1 MYTVYIVEIKVF
13 ITNVSSVQSRSL
25 SSTLHIGENPMKLVS
40 KTFAGILLAALSF
53 CAFAQTAPVTAST
66 PPVKLADDTDDK
78 KATAFDVADANVEAL
93 CARLKAAGTPAS
105 QNAALREL
113 GKFRTHCLGNGNGG
127 TAAGS
132 KPAGGNTTGN
142 ADAFKALAEELAAA
156 KRALQAS
163 AAEAASCPTGSWHIF
178 QAPTGAFTRFCKGQ
192 KDEVY
197 LPPTPA
203 VVQQVAPVADPA
215 IVHNA
220 GAARVVTGATPVGAA
235 SPQAATG
242 SQGFQPCVLR
252 SNGKATLRSSG
263 KLLAI
268 NEVIATTPLLAA
280 AEMFPN
286 LKTTAEICS
295 AWSNKAASDLTVT
308 TTQ

>member
-1 MYTVYIVEIKVF
+1 
-13 ITNVSSVQSRSL
+13 
-25 SSTLHIGENPMKLVS
+25 MKHAS
-40 KTFAGILLAALSF
+40 KIFAGILLASLGF
-53 CAFAQTAPVTAST
+53 CAFAQTAPAATST
-66 PPVKLADDTDDK
+66 PPAVVADTDDK
-78 KATAFDVADANVEAL
+78 KATAFDVADANVEAM

-113 GKFRTHCLGNGNGG
+113 GKYRTHCLGSGSGG
-127 TAAGS
+127 AAAGS
-132 KPAGGNTTGN
+132 KPAGNTAGN
-142 ADAFKALAEELAAA
+142 ADAFKAMAERLAAA
-156 KRALQAS
+156 ERVLQAS

-178 QAPTGAFTRFCKGQ
+178 QAPTGAFTRFCKG
-192 KDEVY
+192 KNDEVY
-197 LPPTPA
+197 LPPAPA
-203 VVQQVAPVADPA
+203 AAQSAPAPAAEPA
-215 IVHNA
+215 IVHGA
-220 GAARVVTGATPVGAA
+220 GAARVVTGATSAGSA

-268 NEVIATTPLLAA
+268 NEVIATIPLLQA

-295 AWSNKAASDLTVT
+295 AWSGKVAPELTVM